1 MADLAGIRVALV
13 LATSTGGIGRH
24 VRSLAAGLQDHG
36 AKVSVC
42 GPAGTETSFGFTGT
56 GARFVPVEIGTAPRP
71 LADARAVRRLAGE
84 LRGAGL
90 VHAHGLRAGLLA
102 GLAVRPRVPYVV
114 TWHNAVLAAG
124 VRRRVVTLLEAAVAR
139 RATVT
144 LAVSTDLVA
153 RARAVGG
160 RDVRLLAVP
169 APPLPPAGDAAM
181 IRTEL
186 GATDRPLVLAVGRL
200 HRQKDFPTL
209 LEAGRQLAR
218 RHPPPVVAIAGD
230 GPARAELAA
239 SIAAGGTG
247 VRLLGHRSD
256 VATLLAAADVVVLPS
271 RWEGSPLAAQEALAA
286 GRPLVASAVGGVPD
300 LVGDGAVLVP
310 SGDPTA
316 LAVAVS
322 ALLDDP
328 VAAAAVAGRGVAR
341 AATWVDEVGTVAAVA
356 RIYEAL
362 CGR

>member
-1 MADLAGIRVALV
+1 VGDLAGIRVALV
-13 LATSTGGIGRH
+13 LATSTGGVGRH
-24 VRSLAAGLQDHG
+24 VRSLAAGLPAHG
-36 AKVSVC
+36 AEVTVC
-42 GPAGTETSFGFTGT
+42 GPAGTEASFGFTGT
-56 GARFVPVEIGTAPRP
+56 GARFVPVEIGSAPRP
-71 LADARAVRRLAGE
+71 VADARAVRRLAAE
-84 LRGAGL
+84 LRGAGV
-90 VHAHGLRAGLLA
+90 VHAHGLRAGLFA
-102 GLAVRPRVPYVV
+102 GLVVRPRTPYLV

-124 VRRRVVTLLEAAVAR
+124 MRRRVVTLLEAAVAR

-144 LAVSTDLVA
+144 LAVSADLVD

-169 APPLPPAGDAAM
+169 AAPLPPAGSAAQV
-181 IRTEL
+181 RTEL

-200 HRQKDFPTL
+200 HPQKDFRTL
-209 LEAGRQLAR
+209 VEAGRQLSR
-218 RHPPPVVAIAGD
+218 RGPPPVVAIAGD

-239 SIAAGGTG
+239 VIAAGGTG

-256 VATLLAAADVVVLPS
+256 VSTLLAAADVVVLPS
-271 RWEGSPLAAQEALAA
+271 RWEGSPLAAQEAMAA
-286 GRPLVASAVGGVPD
+286 GRPLVASAVGGVPS

-310 SGDPTA
+310 PADPAA

-328 VAAAAVAGRGVAR
+328 AAAAAVARRGAAR
-341 AATWVDEVGTVAAVA
+341 AATWADETGTVAAVA
-356 RIYEAL
+356 GIYQAL